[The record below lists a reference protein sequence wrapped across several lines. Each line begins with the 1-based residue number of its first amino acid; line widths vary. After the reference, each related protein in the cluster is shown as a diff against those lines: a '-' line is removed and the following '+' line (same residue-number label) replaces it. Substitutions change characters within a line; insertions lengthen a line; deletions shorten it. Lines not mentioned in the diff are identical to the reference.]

1 MESRLFYCLPNK
13 DMYLDRDLIFL
24 NKATNDDLLVLC
36 DIITKENDG
45 TYRTTETLSSTRS
58 YIRNYP
64 DNIKRILPE
73 LVHEFRLFGGN
84 SVLNFFRGE
93 GPGYSEILRDV
104 ANKCKVSFNDATSKD
119 EHVEQMLLGKL
130 IKEVL
135 DNASDSELRQMMR
148 ELDLQIPHYN
158 RRRVMLDLEKLWK
171 SHDIAGFRLLT
182 SVTSTVLTR
191 LTGIAISTVAG
202 ITLPRL
208 TAVML
213 GPIGLIL
220 TSLYCAIDFAGPAY
234 RVTIPAVIQIAY
246 IRQKMKF
253 NLKQ

>member
-1 MESRLFYCLPNK
+1 
-13 DMYLDRDLIFL
+13 MYLDRDLIFL
-24 NKATNDDLLVLC
+24 NQASNDDLLVLC
-36 DIITKENDG
+36 DIVTKENNG

-64 DNIKRILPE
+64 DNIKRMLPE
-73 LVHEFRLFGGN
+73 LIHEFRLFGGN
-84 SVLNFFRGE
+84 SMLNFFRGE
-93 GPGYSEILRDV
+93 GPEYSEILRDV

-119 EHVEQMLLGKL
+119 EHVEQLLLGKL
-130 IKEVL
+130 IKDAL
-135 DNASDSELRQMMR
+135 DNTSDYELRQMMQ
-148 ELDLQIPHYN
+148 ELGLQISRYN
-158 RRRVMLDLEKLWK
+158 RHRVVLDLEKLWK
-171 SHDIAGFRLLT
+171 SHDIAGFMLLT
-182 SVTSTVLTR
+182 TVTSTILTR
-191 LTGIAISTVAG
+191 LTGIAIGTVAG
-202 ITLPRL
+202 ITLSRL
-208 TAVML
+208 SAVML

>member
-1 MESRLFYCLPNK
+1 
-13 DMYLDRDLIFL
+13 MYLDRDLIFL
-24 NKATNDDLLVLC
+24 NQASNDDLLVLC
-36 DIITKENDG
+36 DIVTKENDG

-64 DNIKRILPE
+64 DNIKRMLPE
-73 LVHEFRLFGGN
+73 LIHEFRLFGGN
-84 SVLNFFRGE
+84 SMLNFFRGE
-93 GPGYSEILRDV
+93 GPEYSEILRDV

-119 EHVEQMLLGKL
+119 EHVEQLLLGKL
-130 IKEVL
+130 IKDAL
-135 DNASDSELRQMMR
+135 DNTSDYELRQIMQ
-148 ELDLQIPHYN
+148 ELGLQISRYN
-158 RRRVMLDLEKLWK
+158 RHRVVLDLEKLWK
-171 SHDIAGFRLLT
+171 SHDIAGFMLLT
-182 SVTSTVLTR
+182 TVTSTILTR
-191 LTGIAISTVAG
+191 LTGIAIGTVAG
-202 ITLPRL
+202 ITLSRL
-208 TAVML
+208 SAVML